1 MKTLVLSVVFALT
14 AVVNAVSGN
23 RVNNFAYN
31 SEKQENGVETQMV
44 YKVKEGKYLERHLQ
58 YNYTYDQKG
67 RVSAKEVLKWNQDNL
82 RFEKQYCLNFNY
94 SNDSEVSVELAAWS
108 TKDADYTNVKAK
120 TVYQMNAESINYMSF
135 NWNEEKSDWDLK
147 VEHSY
152 TGEGGLLAM
161 Q

>member
-1 MKTLVLSVVFALT
+1 MKALVLSVVFALT

-23 RVNNFAYN
+23 QVNNFAYN

-58 YNYTYDQKG
+58 YNYTYDEKG

-94 SNDSEVSVELAAWS
+94 TGNEVDVEYAAWNS
-108 TKDADYTNVKAK
+108 KDADYTNVKAK
-120 TVYQMNAESINYMSF
+120 TVYQMNGESINYMSF
-135 NWNEEKSDWDLK
+135 NWNEKKCNWDLK
-147 VEHSY
+147 VEHSH

-161 Q
+161 RQ